1 MSFPIPEEDKMVSNV
16 VLRLAAAT
24 WICASIPL
32 SAQAASAA
40 PAFPTKPITIIVG
53 YAAGGGN
60 DVLARV
66 VGERLAANLGQ
77 PVIIENRPGVA
88 SIIGA
93 NVVAKAKPDGYTLL
107 WGASGP
113 ISFNPALYSKLT
125 YKPEDFTPISLAA
138 VFPLILI
145 TQANNP
151 AKTVKELVDFS
162 IKHPEKANYGASAAS
177 FQLVSELFNTKTGG
191 QFTRIPYK
199 GSNESVMAV
208 MGGDVTMTLV
218 DPGPASTAMQGNK
231 VKALAVT
238 SAKRLADYPDIPT
251 LVELGIDL
259 KVELWSG
266 VLAPAGTPAPVVKKL
281 QDEIARAVAD
291 PDVTKR
297 IQALGM
303 VPFTNTSAEFT
314 KIIQE
319 EVPLWKKVAKDN
331 NISAD

>member
-1 MSFPIPEEDKMVSNV
+1 MTSPITEEDRMSRNFMPR
-16 VLRLAAAT
+16 LLAASVL
-24 WICASIPL
+24 CACMPL
-32 SAQAASAA
+32 AAHAAASGY
-40 PAFPTKPITIIVG
+40 PNKPITIIVG

-66 VGERLAANLGQ
+66 VGEKMSANMGQ
-77 PVIIENRPGVA
+77 PIIVENRPGVA

-93 NVVAKAKPDGYTLL
+93 NAVAKAKPDGYTLL

-113 ISFNPALYSKLT
+113 ISFNPALYSKLSYT
-125 YKPEDFTPISLAA
+125 PEDFTPISLAA
-138 VFPLILI
+138 VFPLVLL

-177 FQLVSELFNTKTGG
+177 FQLVSELFNSKTGG
-191 QFTRIPYK
+191 KFTRIPYK
-199 GSNESVMAV
+199 GSNESVAAV
-208 MGGDVTMTLV
+208 MSGDVTMTLV
-218 DPGPASTAMQGNK
+218 DPGPAYTALQGNRA
-231 VKALAVT
+231 KALAIT
-238 SAKRLADYPDIPT
+238 GETRLPDQPNLPT
-251 LVELGIDL
+251 LKELGIDL
-259 KVELWSG
+259 SVELWSG
-266 VLAPAGTPAPVVKKL
+266 VLAPAGTPAEVVKKL
-281 QDEIARAVAD
+281 QQEIARAVAD

-303 VPFTNTSAEFT
+303 VPKTNTSEAFT
-314 KIIQE
+314 RLIQQ

>member
-1 MSFPIPEEDKMVSNV
+1 MYTKHAWHVAT
-16 VLRLAAAT
+16 AAL
-24 WICASIPL
+24 ICAAPFGLAHS
-32 SAQAASAA
+32 ASAPA
-40 PAFPTKPITIIVG
+40 AFPTKPITIIVG

-66 VGERLAANLGQ
+66 VGERMAANMGQ

-113 ISFNPALYSKLT
+113 ISFNPALYSKLS
-125 YKPEDFTPISLAA
+125 YKPEDFTPVSLAA
-138 VFPLILI
+138 TFPLVLL

-162 IKHPEKANYGASAAS
+162 IKSPEKANYGASAAS
-177 FQLVSELFNTKTGG
+177 FQLVSELFNSKTGG
-191 QFTRIPYK
+191 KFTRIPYK
-199 GSNESVMAV
+199 GSNESVSAV
-208 MGGDVTMTLV
+208 MAGDVTMTLV
-218 DPGPASTAMQGNK
+218 DPGPASTALQGNRA
-231 VKALAVT
+231 KALAVT
-238 SAKRLADYPDIPT
+238 SAERMADYPNVPT
-251 LVELGIDL
+251 LTELGIDL

-266 VLAPAGTPAPVVKKL
+266 VLAPAGTPEPIIRKL
-281 QDEIARAVAD
+281 EQEIARAVGD
-291 PDVTKR
+291 PEVKKR

-303 VPFTNTSAEFT
+303 IPTSNTSAEFT

-319 EVPLWKKVAKDN
+319 EVPLWKKVAKEN